1 MTGIPAGAAHRL
13 IDAMRGGLI
22 VSCQAPDGHPMR
34 DTATIVRMAL
44 AGAMGGAVAIRC
56 GGYGGV
62 ADVQAVVRAVDLPVI
77 GLTKDG
83 MRGVYITPSVAAV
96 VAVPRAGAH
105 LVAFDATDR
114 PRPDDSTVSDSV
126 AAAHAEGVLAMA
138 DVATVDEARAAFGAG
153 ADLISTTLA
162 GYTTPGPTPK
172 GPDVTLIGEIRA
184 ALPEA
189 FVIAEGRYHS
199 PDNVAAA
206 LRQGADAVVVG
217 TAITDPVWI
226 TRRFAQ
232 AAQQASGPGP

>member
-1 MTGIPAGAAHRL
+1 MTGVAAREVRRV
-13 IDAMRGGLI
+13 IDVIRGGLI

-62 ADVQAVVRAVDLPVI
+62 ADVQAVARAVDLPVI
-77 GLTKDG
+77 GLTKAG
-83 MRGVYITPSVAAV
+83 IHGVYITSSVAAV
-96 VAVPRAGAH
+96 IAVARAGAH
-105 LVAFDATDR
+105 IVAFDATGR
-114 PRPDDSTVSDSV
+114 PRPDGSAVPDAV

-138 DVATVDEARAAFGAG
+138 DVATVDDARAAYGAG

-162 GYTTPGPTPK
+162 GYTTPGPTPE

-184 ALPEA
+184 ALPGA
-189 FVIAEGRYHS
+189 FLIAEGRYHS
-199 PDNVAAA
+199 PDDVTAA

-226 TRRFAQ
+226 TRRFAH
-232 AAQQASGPGP
+232 AAQQASGAGS